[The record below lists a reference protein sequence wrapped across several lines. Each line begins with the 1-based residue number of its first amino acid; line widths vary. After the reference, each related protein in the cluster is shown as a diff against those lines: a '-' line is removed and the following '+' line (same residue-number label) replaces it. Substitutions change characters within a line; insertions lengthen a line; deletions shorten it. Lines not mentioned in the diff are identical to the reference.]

1 MSCTSYTLKGIAK
14 DCSQSMGGI
23 KNIYIANYSDVT
35 AVSVSGDTITG
46 VTMVSGATFH
56 GYALRKGAAQFTS
69 TATIDNANGI
79 NYVTT
84 DLVFNMLKMDTT
96 KRVEMSALSVNEL
109 AVIVEDANGVFWYLG
124 KDEPVTATTGTGA
137 TGQQRTDGN
146 MYSVTL
152 QDTSLT
158 YPFEINATVVA
169 GLID

>member
-1 MSCTSYTLKGIAK
+1 MSCTSYALKGIAK

-23 KNIYIANYSDVT
+23 KNVYIANYADVT
-35 AVSVSGDTITG
+35 AVQVGTDKITG
-46 VTMVSGATFH
+46 ITVTSGASFH
-56 GYALRKGAAQFTS
+56 GYALRKGAASMTS
-69 TATIDNANGI
+69 TNTIDNANGI

-84 DLVFNMLKMDTT
+84 DLVFNMLKMDTA
-96 KRVEMSALSVNEL
+96 KRVEMSALALNEL

-124 KDEPVTATTGTGA
+124 KDEPVVCTTGTGA

-158 YPFEINATVVA
+158 YPFEVDETIVD